1 MAAFS
6 AETIL
11 QIGQVPITNSLLD
24 TIIVDA
30 LLIWG
35 IFSLRKLSMVP
46 GVFQNIAEYAIDGFY
61 NLTTNITPKHAGKIF
76 PWFMSFFVFI
86 FLSNW
91 SGLIPGFGT
100 IGFYRNGEL
109 VPYLRAAT
117 SDINTTAGL
126 AILSVFVT
134 QGMGIA
140 TVGLK
145 EYVSR
150 YVSWNPINLFVGI
163 LEFVGIFTSIISL
176 SFRLFGNIFAGEVL
190 LSTIS
195 SMFAFLLPL
204 PFLMLE
210 VIVGFVQALV
220 FSMLTMVAMAIITTP
235 HHESSESEGGEHK

>member
-6 AETIL
+6 AETLL
-11 QIGQVPITNSLLD
+11 QVGQFPITNSLLD
-24 TIIVDA
+24 TFIVDS
-30 LLIWG
+30 LIIWG
-35 IFSLRKLSMVP
+35 ILSLQKMSMVP
-46 GVFQNIAEYAIDGFY
+46 GVFQNVIEIAVDGFY
-61 NLTTNITPKHAGKIF
+61 NLTANITPKHVGKIF
-76 PWFMSFFVFI
+76 PWFMSFFVVI

-100 IGFYRNGEL
+100 IGFYHEGEL
-109 VPYLRAAT
+109 IPYLRAAT
-117 SDINTTAGL
+117 SDINTTVGY
-126 AILSVFVT
+126 AILSVFIT
-134 QGMGIA
+134 QAMGIG

-145 EYVSR
+145 EYISR

-195 SMFAFLLPL
+195 SIFAFILPL

-220 FSMLTMVAMAIITTP
+220 FSMLTMVAMSIITTP
-235 HHESSESEGGEHK
+235 HHEGGETNESSH

>member
-6 AETIL
+6 AETIF
-11 QIGQVPITNSLLD
+11 QIGQFPVTNSVLD
-24 TIIVDA
+24 TIIVDGLIIWA
-30 LLIWG
+30 LI
-35 IFSLRKLSMVP
+35 SLRKLSMVP
-46 GVFQNIAEYAIDGFY
+46 GVLQNIAEIAIDGFY
-61 NLTTNITPKHAGKIF
+61 GLTESISPKHAGKIF
-76 PWFMSFFVFI
+76 PWFMSFFIVIFI
-86 FLSNW
+86 SNW

-100 IGFYRNGEL
+100 IGFFRDGEL
-109 VPYLRAAT
+109 VPFFRAAT
-117 SDINTTAGL
+117 SDINTTVGY

-134 QGMGIA
+134 QAMGIW
-140 TVGLK
+140 TVGFK
-145 EYVSR
+145 EYMSR

-195 SMFAFLLPL
+195 SMFAFILPL

-235 HHESSESEGGEHK
+235 HHEGGEHK